1 MEIRNIAIIAHVD
14 HGKTTLV
21 DSMLKQ
27 AGTFREG
34 EKIATKYLETIGY
47 LIKERN
53 FKSKSGEID
62 IIAQKDDQIIFIEVK
77 TRSSNNYGSGIEAI
91 NKIKQKHILITA
103 AYYAFINHIEESN
116 IQFDVIEILKKDK
129 FYIKHTRNCEMLALV

>member
-1 MEIRNIAIIAHVD
+1 MYYNKNKKL
-14 HGKTTLV
+14 GN
-21 DSMLKQ
+21 
-27 AGTFREG
+27 EG